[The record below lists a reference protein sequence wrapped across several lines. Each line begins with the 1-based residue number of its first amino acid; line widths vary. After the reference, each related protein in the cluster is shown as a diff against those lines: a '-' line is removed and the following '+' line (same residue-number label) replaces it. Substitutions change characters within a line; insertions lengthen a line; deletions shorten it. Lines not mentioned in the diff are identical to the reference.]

1 MYTFCHI
8 VIPPSTPV
16 QILSYQ
22 RTKFLEIW
30 EVFWAEKSC
39 EERERER
46 EALMTLQY
54 KYQRKA
60 YGILIVLVSS
70 IFPILKRLLQLFNPP
85 TNKSC
90 NTHL

>member
-22 RTKFLEIW
+22 RTKFLEILGS
-30 EVFWAEKSC
+30 VWAEQSC
-39 EERERER
+39 EERER

-70 IFPILKRLLQLFNPP
+70 IFPILKRLLQL
-85 TNKSC
+85 
-90 NTHL
+90 L